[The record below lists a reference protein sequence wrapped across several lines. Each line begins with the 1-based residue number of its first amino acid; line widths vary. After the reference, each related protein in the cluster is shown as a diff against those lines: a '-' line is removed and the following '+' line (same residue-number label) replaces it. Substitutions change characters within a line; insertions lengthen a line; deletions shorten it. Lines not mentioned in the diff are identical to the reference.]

1 MLSSGRVVSQWIT
14 HTGSCEDL
22 VGQCRVPPGTSVSM
36 GRDFDP
42 AGGDG
47 TSSRSE
53 GQARLEEVIQ
63 VIDDYQDRL
72 SAAANRGIL
81 LVIQA
86 LDAGGKDST
95 IKHVMRGL
103 NPQGVE
109 VHSFKEPTDEEL
121 RHDFLWRC
129 QRVAPERGRIGI
141 FNRSHYEDVLVV
153 RVHSELLRRQGGSD
167 RAGTTRIWA
176 RRFQEIND
184 WERHLVA
191 NDIAVVKVLLNVS
204 KAEQARRFIDRI
216 DRPEKNWK
224 FAPGDIHERRYWDDY
239 QRAFGEM
246 LSHTSTRVG
255 PVACGARR
263 PEVVRSVGHRRHP
276 GPDAHRHR
284 PAVPE
289 GGRVGPPADGDGP
302 GGAGCRA
309 SRLIGALGSL
319 L

>member
-1 MLSSGRVVSQWIT
+1 MDHT
-14 HTGSCEDL
+14 HRFVEDL

-63 VIDDYQDRL
+63 VIDAYQDRL

-246 LSHTSTRVG
+246 LSHTSTQWA
-255 PVACGARR
+255 PWH
-263 PEVVRSVGHRRHP
+263 VV
-276 GPDAHRHR
+276 
-284 PAVPE
+284 
-289 GGRVGPPADGDGP
+289 PADRKWFARLATAAILAQTLIDIDP
-302 GGAGCRA
+302 QYPKVDA
-309 SRLIGALGSL
+309 SVRRQMATDREALVAELHGSSEH
-319 L
+319 